1 MTEEA
6 FAEAAMTYAR
16 GDIGSPQGEMSGLTA
31 EQMDE
36 FTNANIIKKVTKN
49 EQSCLQ
55 FCIACVC
62 PSYRHSVYVTPV
74 LHTFINT

>member
-16 GDIGSPQGEMSGLTA
+16 GEIGSPQGEMSGLTA

-36 FTNANIIKKVTKN
+36 FTNANIIKKVAKN
-49 EQSCLQ
+49 LVFNSVSHV
-55 FCIACVC
+55 FF
-62 PSYRHSVYVTPV
+62 PS
-74 LHTFINT
+74 